1 MVHIKFSNWYDEENK
16 TQIKNPRLKILC
28 FSDAKNMARDVNDI
42 IVEIISEFK
51 QVPTQGAID
60 FVKSE

>member
-1 MVHIKFSNWYDEENK
+1 M
-16 TQIKNPRLKILC
+16 KILPNAHFYISC

-51 QVPTQGAID
+51 NVPTQGAID

>member
-1 MVHIKFSNWYDEENK
+1 MVHIKCSELELPTDMMK
-16 TQIKNPRLKILC
+16 KIKLKSKILC

>member
-1 MVHIKFSNWYDEENK
+1 MMKKISWSILKLQ
-16 TQIKNPRLKILC
+16 TKNPNLKILC

>member
-1 MVHIKFSNWYDEENK
+1 MRIV
-16 TQIKNPRLKILC
+16 

>member
-1 MVHIKFSNWYDEENK
+1 MNSNPKLMEILPNTHFY
-16 TQIKNPRLKILC
+16 TLC

-51 QVPTQGAID
+51 NVPTQGAID

>member
-1 MVHIKFSNWYDEENK
+1 MRVSESSS
-16 TQIKNPRLKILC
+16 TLKVMKILPNAHFYILC

-51 QVPTQGAID
+51 NVPTQGAID

>member
-1 MVHIKFSNWYDEENK
+1 MMKKISWSILN
-16 TQIKNPRLKILC
+16 QNPNRNPHLKILC